1 MTYGAATIRKDEELS
16 MRYRLVI
23 GLLLGCAWLLAVPPH
38 VMGADTAHFQ
48 AMQLTR
54 LAEAVALP
62 DVRLPNVEGK
72 AVSLRSFRN
81 QVVLMNFWTTW

>member
-1 MTYGAATIRKDEELS
+1 

-23 GLLLGCAWLLAVPPH
+23 GLLLGCAWLITASPNA
-38 VMGADTAHFQ
+38 MGADPAHFQ
-48 AMQLTR
+48 AMQLTK
-54 LAEAVALP
+54 LSEAVALP

-72 AVSLRSFRN
+72 AISLRSFRN